1 MSPRPDLVPARW
13 LPGLLLALAL
23 TGCTGLPAG
32 PDAAQAPVAPATAT
46 QPAPVAPLLPT
57 AVPPAATPA
66 LAATWPATP
75 APVASPTAPPPA
87 ASTATP
93 AGSTRPAARPAF
105 DAHAAY
111 RHVEALATT
120 IGVRAAGTEGEA
132 RAADYIDQQLAG
144 LGYRVTRQP
153 FPIISFR
160 DKGAALALRGV
171 DLTVRPTTMRLSGAG
186 RVDGPVVVAGAG
198 TPDDFARVEVRGKL
212 ALVERGGLTFQE
224 KATNAAAAGAV
235 ALLIYNNV
243 DGPFQGALTTPA
255 ALPVV
260 SLPRAEGLRLRQV
273 IEEGS
278 PVEAQ
283 LRVDATIERTP
294 SQNVVAVRP
303 DLPANLPIIIIGG
316 HYDSVPAG
324 PGANDNA
331 SGTAVV
337 LELARVLAAER
348 RAEIR
353 FVAFGAE
360 EIGLVGSRYYAEH
373 MPAEDRR
380 RTLMMLNLDMLAV
393 GPALAIGGSDDLA
406 ARAIAIAEQLGVRQV
421 ARLRGGNATG
431 SDHASFIAA
440 GIPALFINRP
450 DDPRYHTAQDQAEH
464 VQPEALQIAGDIC
477 LRLIDQQLAGR
488 ARAGG

>member
-1 MSPRPDLVPARW
+1 MSPRPDLAPARW
-13 LPGLLLALAL
+13 LLGLLLALAL
-23 TGCTGLPAG
+23 TGCASLPAG
-32 PDAAQAPVAPATAT
+32 PGAAQAPAAPPAAT
-46 QPAPVAPLLPT
+46 QPAPPLPT
-57 AVPPAATPA
+57 AVPPT
-66 LAATWPATP
+66 ATP

-105 DAHAAY
+105 DAHAAF

-132 RAADYIDQQLAG
+132 RAADYIDRQLAG
-144 LGYRVTRQP
+144 LGYRVTRQS
-153 FPIISFR
+153 FPITSFR
-160 DKGAALALRGV
+160 DNGATLALRGV
-171 DLTVRPTTMRLSGAG
+171 DLAVRPTTMRLSGAG
-186 RVDGPVVVAGAG
+186 QVDGPVVVAGTG
-198 TPDDFARVEVRGKL
+198 TKEDFARTEVRGKL

-224 KATNAAAAGAV
+224 KAANAAAAGAA

-243 DGPFQGALTTPA
+243 DGPFQGTLTTPA

-260 SLPRAEGLRLRQV
+260 SLPRAEGVRLRQA
-273 IEEGS
+273 IEAGR
-278 PVEAQ
+278 PVAAQ
-283 LRVDATIERTP
+283 LRVDAATERTP

-303 DLPANLPIIIIGG
+303 DLPANLPIIVIGG

-360 EIGLVGSRYYAEH
+360 EIGLVGSRYYVER

-380 RTLMMLNLDMLAV
+380 RTVMMLNLDMLAV
-393 GPALAIGGSDDLA
+393 GPTLAIGGSDDLA
-406 ARAIAIAEQLGVRQV
+406 VRAIAIAEQLGARQV
-421 ARLRGGNATG
+421 TRLRGGNAGG

-477 LRLIDQQLAGR
+477 LRLIDQQLAGQ